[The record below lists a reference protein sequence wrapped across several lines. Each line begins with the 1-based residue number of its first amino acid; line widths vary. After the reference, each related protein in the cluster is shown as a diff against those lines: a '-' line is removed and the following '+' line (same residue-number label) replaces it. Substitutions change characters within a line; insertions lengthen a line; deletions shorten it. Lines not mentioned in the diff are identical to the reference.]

1 MLLFVFSS
9 RGFPRFLPP
18 LALALAFAILPASLN
33 ADTHPF
39 SRKPNV
45 GGCYCG
51 CTSKSGK
58 MSACTKM
65 CDLPRYAARWWATT
79 CAKPHMQ
86 PAPENHDAG
95 PRYSHPGRAE
105 RASR

>member
-1 MLLFVFSS
+1 
-9 RGFPRFLPP
+9 
-18 LALALAFAILPASLN
+18 
-33 ADTHPF
+33 
-39 SRKPNV
+39 
-45 GGCYCG
+45 
-51 CTSKSGK
+51 
-58 MSACTKM
+58 M

-105 RASR
+105 RASKQ